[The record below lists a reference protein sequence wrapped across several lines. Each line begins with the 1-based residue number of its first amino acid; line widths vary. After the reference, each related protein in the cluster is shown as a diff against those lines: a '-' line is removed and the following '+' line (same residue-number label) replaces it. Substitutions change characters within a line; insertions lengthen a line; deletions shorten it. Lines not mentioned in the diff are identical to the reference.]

1 MPNLSFL
8 MKPTSR
14 QIAQITALYR
24 QAGWW
29 GEDAP
34 DDPGLVER
42 IVAGSHC
49 FVIAGHNDAIVGM
62 GRAVSDKAS
71 DAYLQDITVH
81 ESYRNQGLGSRI
93 ITMMVDR
100 LQRDGIEWIGLIA
113 EKKSY
118 PLYEKLGFRRL
129 AGATPLVLQK

>member
-29 GEDAP
+29 DEDAP
-34 DDPGLVER
+34 DDPGLVAR

-49 FVIAGHNDAIVGM
+49 FVIAGHDDAIVGT
-62 GRAVSDKAS
+62 GRAISDKAS
-71 DAYLQDITVH
+71 DAYLQDITVQ

-93 ITMMVDR
+93 ITMMIDR
-100 LQRDGIEWIGLIA
+100 LRHDGIEWIGLIA

-118 PLYEKLGFRRL
+118 PLYEKLAFRRL
-129 AGATPLVLQK
+129 AGATPLVLHK